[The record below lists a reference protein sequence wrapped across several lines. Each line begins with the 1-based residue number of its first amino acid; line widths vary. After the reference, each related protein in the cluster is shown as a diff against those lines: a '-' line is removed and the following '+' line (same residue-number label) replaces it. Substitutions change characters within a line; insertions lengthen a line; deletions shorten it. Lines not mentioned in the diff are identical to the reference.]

1 MNLQENLLE
10 RSTLAGGRDSQ
21 ESTFVVV
28 AYICLSFFQ
37 DVDGS
42 VRAPTNT
49 TSHQAIMGE
58 ITDSTK
64 STGDSDQ
71 VYNFNNAVQEIHNG
85 HSKDEAV
92 SKLLS
97 NLTQKEKLSLL
108 DGDEP
113 FWKGLGSIICDRY
126 NRVPFVMGAIPRL
139 DIPGIRFTDGPR
151 GIVMGASTCFPVS
164 MSRGAT
170 WDTDL
175 ERRIGH
181 AVGLE
186 GRAQGANYFAGICI
200 NLPRHP
206 AWGRIQETYSE
217 DPLLLGEFGLALH
230 RGVHPHLMTC
240 VKHYALNSME
250 IARFRVDVD
259 VDEAALHEVYLPH
272 FRKLVEV
279 GVSSV
284 MSSYNSVRGEFAGQN
299 RELLTDILR
308 GQWRFDGFVLSD
320 FIFGLRDAALSVKNG
335 LDIEAPFSQQREMH
349 LKKAIEA
356 GDLEWAHVDT
366 ACSRIL
372 RKQLEHVVATG
383 TSVPDESV
391 VFCDTHRDLARE
403 AAAKGM
409 VLLKNEP
416 VDSLPLLPLDEKKIK
431 SVAIVGRLANANN
444 TGDRGSSAVFA
455 PNVVTAYQGIRA
467 ALPEAQVHLEDTDSV
482 EKARDLAGK
491 VDLVICVVGYNAGD
505 EGEYVVPSFETDPVL
520 LNLFPPTAS
529 DEDRK
534 VEALLTAPAT
544 DSRESAESIAV
555 GDGGDRKSL
564 RLRSRDVEIIEAV
577 SSANPNTVVSLIT
590 AGAVIM
596 EEWIDK
602 IPALLMTWYSGSE
615 GGHALADVLLGK
627 MDASGRLPFSIPRSE
642 EHLPFLD
649 VEASS
654 IKYDRWFGQRLL
666 DKLGEPA
673 RFPLGYGVSYTSF
686 KASGLSAVRSSPHE
700 EFIVRATVSNTGER
714 AGRHVA
720 QVYGLTDGN
729 DFPSRVLLG
738 FKSVDLEI
746 GQSAEVQVVCST
758 RPLQRWQNGGFIPAN
773 GELEVELAT
782 YSGDRE
788 ALKICVSL

>member
-1 MNLQENLLE
+1 MVEATH
-10 RSTLAGGRDSQ
+10 SSQ
-21 ESTFVVV
+21 SANDNEQGYTF
-28 AYICLSFFQ
+28 
-37 DVDGS
+37 DD
-42 VRAPTNT
+42 
-49 TSHQAIMGE
+49 
-58 ITDSTK
+58 
-64 STGDSDQ
+64 
-71 VYNFNNAVQEIHNG
+71 AVQEIKTG
-85 HSKDEAV
+85 KSKDEAV

-97 NLTQKEKLSLL
+97 YLSQKEKLSLL

-113 FWKGLGSIICDRY
+113 FWKGMGGIICDRY
-126 NRVPFVMGAIPRL
+126 NRVPFVMGAVPRL
-139 DIPGIRFTDGPR
+139 NIPGVRFTDGPR

-170 WDTDL
+170 WDIDL
-175 ERRIGH
+175 ERKIGH
-181 AVGLE
+181 AIGLE

-230 RGVHPHLMTC
+230 KGVHPHLMTC

-272 FRKLVEV
+272 FRKLVE
-279 GVSSV
+279 GGASSV

-308 GQWRFDGFVLSD
+308 GKWGFEGFVLSD

-335 LDIEAPFSQQREMH
+335 LEIEAPFAQQRDMH
-349 LKKAIEA
+349 LEKAIEA
-356 GDLEWAHVDT
+356 GDLEWSHVD
-366 ACSRIL
+366 AASSRIL
-372 RKQLEHVVATG
+372 RKQLEHVAATG

-391 VFCDTHRDLARE
+391 VFCDEHRKLARE

-416 VDSLPLLPLDEKKIK
+416 VQGLPLLPLDQNKIK
-431 SVAIVGRLANANN
+431 KVAIVGRLANANN

-455 PNVVTAYQGIRA
+455 PSVVTAYQGIQA
-467 ALPEAQVHLEDTDSV
+467 ALPQAEIHLEDTDSA
-482 EKARDLAGK
+482 EKAGKVAGE
-491 VDLVICVVGYNAGD
+491 VDLVICVVGYDAGD
-505 EGEYVVPSFETDPVL
+505 EGEYVVPSFEADPVL
-520 LNLFPPTAS
+520 LDLFPPTAS

-544 DSRESAESIAV
+544 ESRESTESIAV

-564 RLRSRDVEIIEAV
+564 RLRLRDVEVVGAV
-577 SSANPNTVVSLIT
+577 SSANTNTVVSVIT

-596 EEWIDK
+596 EEWVDK
-602 IPALLMTWYSGSE
+602 IPALLMMWYSGSE
-615 GGHALADVLLGK
+615 GGHAFADVLLGK
-627 MDASGRLPFSIPRSE
+627 TDASGRLPFSIPRSE
-642 EHLPFLD
+642 EHLPFFD

-673 RFPLGYGVSYTSF
+673 RFSLGYGLSYTSF
-686 KASGLSAVRSSPHE
+686 RASALTAVQSSPHE
-700 EFIVRATVSNTGER
+700 EELAVKATISNIGPR
-714 AGRHVA
+714 AGRYVA
-720 QVYGLTDGN
+720 QVYGLTDGD
-729 DFPSRVLLG
+729 DFPGRVLLG
-738 FKSVDLEI
+738 FKPVDLEA

-758 RPLQRWQNGGFIPAN
+758 RPLQKWQTGGFVPAS
-773 GELEVELAT
+773 GELEIELAA
-782 YSGDRE
+782 YSGDE
-788 ALKICVSL
+788 QALKICVSL

>member
-1 MNLQENLLE
+1 
-10 RSTLAGGRDSQ
+10 
-21 ESTFVVV
+21 
-28 AYICLSFFQ
+28 
-37 DVDGS
+37 
-42 VRAPTNT
+42 
-49 TSHQAIMGE
+49 MGE
-58 ITDSTK
+58 FTDSSK
-64 STGDSDQ
+64 SKQDDGQDYT
-71 VYNFNNAVQEIHNG
+71 FNDAVQNIQNG
-85 HSKDEAV
+85 QPKDDAV
-92 SKLLS
+92 SRLLS
-97 NLTQKEKLSLL
+97 SLSQKEKLSLL

-113 FWKGLGSIICDRY
+113 FWKGMGGIICDRY
-126 NRVPFVMGAIPRL
+126 NRVPFVMGAVPRL
-139 DIPGIRFTDGPR
+139 DIPGVRFTDGPR

-170 WDTDL
+170 WDTEL
-175 ERRIGH
+175 EQRIGH
-181 AVGLE
+181 AIGLE

-230 RGVHPHLMTC
+230 KGVHPHLMTC

-272 FRKLVEV
+272 FRKLVEG

-299 RELLTDILR
+299 HELLTEILR
-308 GQWRFDGFVLSD
+308 GKWGFDGFVLSD

-349 LKKAIEA
+349 LEKALET
-356 GDLEWAHVDT
+356 GDLEWSHVDA

-372 RKQLEHVVATG
+372 RKQLEHAVATPH
-383 TSVPDESV
+383 SVPDKSV
-391 VFCDTHRDLARE
+391 VFCDDHRGLARE

-416 VDSLPLLPLDEKKIK
+416 VEGLPLLPLDANKIK
-431 SVAIVGRLANANN
+431 RVALVGRLANATN

-467 ALPEAQVHLEDTDSV
+467 ALPQAEIHLEDTDSA
-482 EKARDLAGK
+482 EKAGEVARK
-491 VDLVICVVGYNAGD
+491 VDLVICIVGYNAGD
-505 EGEYVVPSFETDPVL
+505 EGEYVVPSFKTDPVL
-520 LNLFPPTAS
+520 LDLFPPTAS
-529 DEDRK
+529 EEDHK

-544 DSRESAESIAV
+544 DSRESSESIAV

-564 RLRSRDVEIIEAV
+564 RLRSKDVEVIDAV
-577 SSANPNTVVSLIT
+577 SSANPNTVVSVIT

-596 EEWIDK
+596 EEWVDK
-602 IPALLMTWYSGSE
+602 IPALIMMWYSGSE
-615 GGHALADVLLGK
+615 GGHAFADVLFGK
-627 MDASGRLPFSIPRSE
+627 TDASGRLPFSIPRSE

-666 DKLGEPA
+666 DRLGEPA
-673 RFPLGYGVSYTSF
+673 RFPLGYGLSYTSF
-686 KASGLSAVRSSPHE
+686 KASDLSTVKSSPDKE
-700 EFIVRATVSNTGER
+700 EVVVRASVSNVGGK
-714 AGRHVA
+714 AGRYIA

-729 DFPSRVLLG
+729 EFPARVLLG
-738 FKSVDLEI
+738 FKPLDLEA

-758 RPLQRWQNGGFIPAN
+758 RPLQKWQDGGFVSAS
-773 GELEVELAT
+773 GELEIEWAAH
-782 YSGDRE
+782 SGDEE

>member
-1 MNLQENLLE
+1 
-10 RSTLAGGRDSQ
+10 
-21 ESTFVVV
+21 
-28 AYICLSFFQ
+28 
-37 DVDGS
+37 
-42 VRAPTNT
+42 
-49 TSHQAIMGE
+49 MGE
-58 ITDSTK
+58 FTDSSESKQDDGQDYT
-64 STGDSDQ
+64 
-71 VYNFNNAVQEIHNG
+71 FNDAVQNIQNG
-85 HSKDEAV
+85 QPKDDAV
-92 SKLLS
+92 SRLLS
-97 NLTQKEKLSLL
+97 SLSQKEKLSLL

-113 FWKGLGSIICDRY
+113 FWKGMGGIICDRY
-126 NRVPFVMGAIPRL
+126 NRVPFVMGAVPRL
-139 DIPGIRFTDGPR
+139 DIPGVRFTDGPR

-170 WDTDL
+170 WDTEL
-175 ERRIGH
+175 EQRIGH
-181 AVGLE
+181 AIGLE

-230 RGVHPHLMTC
+230 KGVHPHLMTC

-272 FRKLVEV
+272 FRKLVEG

-299 RELLTDILR
+299 HELLTEILR
-308 GQWRFDGFVLSD
+308 GKWGFDGFVLSD

-349 LKKAIEA
+349 LEKALET
-356 GDLEWAHVDT
+356 GDLEWSHVDA

-372 RKQLEHVVATG
+372 RKQLEHAVATPH
-383 TSVPDESV
+383 SVPDKSV
-391 VFCDTHRDLARE
+391 VFCDDHRGLARE

-416 VDSLPLLPLDEKKIK
+416 VEGLPLLPLDANKIK
-431 SVAIVGRLANANN
+431 RVALVGRLANATN

-467 ALPEAQVHLEDTDSV
+467 ALPQAEIHLEDTDSA
-482 EKARDLAGK
+482 EKAGEVARK
-491 VDLVICVVGYNAGD
+491 VDLVICIVGYNAGD
-505 EGEYVVPSFETDPVL
+505 EGEYVVPSFKTDPVL
-520 LNLFPPTAS
+520 LDLFPPTAS
-529 DEDRK
+529 EEDHK

-544 DSRESAESIAV
+544 DSRESSESIAV

-564 RLRSRDVEIIEAV
+564 RLRSKDVEVIDAV
-577 SSANPNTVVSLIT
+577 SSANPNTVVSVIT

-596 EEWIDK
+596 EEWVDK
-602 IPALLMTWYSGSE
+602 IPALIMMWYSGSE
-615 GGHALADVLLGK
+615 GGHAFADVLFGK
-627 MDASGRLPFSIPRSE
+627 TDASGRLPFSIPRSE

-666 DKLGEPA
+666 DRLGEPA
-673 RFPLGYGVSYTSF
+673 RFPLGYGLSYTSF
-686 KASGLSAVRSSPHE
+686 KASDLSTVKSSPDKE
-700 EFIVRATVSNTGER
+700 EVVVRASVSNVGGK
-714 AGRHVA
+714 AGRYIA

-729 DFPSRVLLG
+729 EFPARVLLG
-738 FKSVDLEI
+738 FKPLDLEA

-758 RPLQRWQNGGFIPAN
+758 RPLQKWQDGGFVSAS
-773 GELEVELAT
+773 GELEIEWAAH
-782 YSGDRE
+782 SGDEE

>member
-1 MNLQENLLE
+1 
-10 RSTLAGGRDSQ
+10 
-21 ESTFVVV
+21 
-28 AYICLSFFQ
+28 
-37 DVDGS
+37 
-42 VRAPTNT
+42 
-49 TSHQAIMGE
+49 MGE
-58 ITDSTK
+58 FTDSSK
-64 STGDSDQ
+64 SKQDDGQDYT
-71 VYNFNNAVQEIHNG
+71 FNDAVQDIQNG
-85 HSKDEAV
+85 QPKDDAV
-92 SKLLS
+92 SRLLS
-97 NLTQKEKLSLL
+97 SLSQKEKLSLL

-113 FWKGLGSIICDRY
+113 FWKGMGGIICDRY
-126 NRVPFVMGAIPRL
+126 NRVPFVMGAVPRL
-139 DIPGIRFTDGPR
+139 DIPGVRFTDGPR

-170 WDTDL
+170 WDTEL
-175 ERRIGH
+175 EQRIGH
-181 AVGLE
+181 AIGLE

-230 RGVHPHLMTC
+230 KGVHPHLMTC

-272 FRKLVEV
+272 FRKLVEG

-299 RELLTDILR
+299 HELLTEILR
-308 GQWRFDGFVLSD
+308 GKWGFDGFVLSD

-349 LKKAIEA
+349 LEKALET
-356 GDLEWAHVDT
+356 GDLEWSHVDA

-372 RKQLEHVVATG
+372 RKQLEHVVATPH
-383 TSVPDESV
+383 SVPDKSV
-391 VFCDTHRDLARE
+391 VFCDDHRGLARE

-416 VDSLPLLPLDEKKIK
+416 VEGLPLLPLDANKIK
-431 SVAIVGRLANANN
+431 RVALVGRLANATN

-467 ALPEAQVHLEDTDSV
+467 ALPQAEIHLEDTDSA
-482 EKARDLAGK
+482 EKAGEVARK
-491 VDLVICVVGYNAGD
+491 VDLVICIVGYNAGD
-505 EGEYVVPSFETDPVL
+505 EGEYVVPSFKTDPVL
-520 LNLFPPTAS
+520 LDLFPPTAS
-529 DEDRK
+529 EEDHK

-544 DSRESAESIAV
+544 DSRESSESIAV

-564 RLRSRDVEIIEAV
+564 RLRSKDVEVIDAV
-577 SSANPNTVVSLIT
+577 SSANPNTVVSVIT

-596 EEWIDK
+596 EEWVDK
-602 IPALLMTWYSGSE
+602 VPALIMMWYSGSE
-615 GGHALADVLLGK
+615 GGHAFADVLFGK
-627 MDASGRLPFSIPRSE
+627 TDASGRLPFSIPRSE

-666 DKLGEPA
+666 DRLGEPA
-673 RFPLGYGVSYTSF
+673 RFPLGYGLSYTSF
-686 KASGLSAVRSSPHE
+686 KASDLSTVKSSPDKE
-700 EFIVRATVSNTGER
+700 EVVVRASVSNVGGK
-714 AGRHVA
+714 AGRYIA

-729 DFPSRVLLG
+729 EFPARVLLG
-738 FKSVDLEI
+738 FKPLDLEA

-758 RPLQRWQNGGFIPAN
+758 RPLQKWQDGGFVSAS
-773 GELEVELAT
+773 GELEIEWAAH
-782 YSGDRE
+782 SGDEE